1 MLRARRSFL
10 LATEERH
17 GTHYRRTE
25 FAIRLVLCAPL
36 TLVDTR
42 RPTHPPLP
50 STTLCVEHH
59 LIDLSLYC
67 VLYSCVRNDAPV
79 CLCFSSWGLL
89 LSRNWER
96 APRAEN
102 PLLLADISW
111 WPPGQGMRATL
122 SLLVSSACVRRVV
135 VVYFLRLCVKRAR
148 FGWRLRC
155 NYIYLLLLC
164 HELIQNQYFCV
175 LISYFFFI

>member
-1 MLRARRSFL
+1 MPTTESFVLAQITNARMFFAHYYIFSVDCAAHSNLFAQAGGELARKKANSSVCACNIELFIRMLRARRSFL

-79 CLCFSSWGLL
+79 CLCFSSRGLL
-89 LSRNWER
+89 LSRN
-96 APRAEN
+96 
-102 PLLLADISW
+102 
-111 WPPGQGMRATL
+111 
-122 SLLVSSACVRRVV
+122 
-135 VVYFLRLCVKRAR
+135 
-148 FGWRLRC
+148 
-155 NYIYLLLLC
+155 
-164 HELIQNQYFCV
+164 
-175 LISYFFFI
+175 